1 MYFGKF
7 DVDLRIE
14 TEREK
19 LRRRSRKA
27 ETWAECHRTVE
38 NHRFQDT
45 TDRL

>member
-19 LRRRSRKA
+19 LRRSSRKA
-27 ETWAECHRTVE
+27 GNA
-38 NHRFQDT
+38 
-45 TDRL
+45 DRMSQNC